1 MYAIVFFMIA
11 QACDP
16 ALVGLFTPPR
26 PTIGRYEV
34 CTSSRPLEALLADGR
49 GDGIHFG
56 EVEALEALDAFG
68 SGGTYNRFAL
78 ARLYGGMRVR
88 VARGWRRNGDRFESV
103 TLLTPYP
110 DVALTRLEP
119 GTMTITV
126 TVTLTELRPGRPGG
140 SGRSGKSGRSGRSG
154 APRVPDRS

>member
-1 MYAIVFFMIA
+1 MMYAIVFMIA

-34 CTSSRPLEALLADGR
+34 CTSSRALEALLADGR

-56 EVEALEALDAFG
+56 EVEAQEALDAFG

-78 ARLYGGMRVR
+78 IRLYGGVRVR
-88 VARGWRRNGDRFESV
+88 VARGWRESADRFESV
-103 TLLTPYP
+103 TILSPYP
-110 DVALTRLEP
+110 DAALARLND
-119 GTMTITV
+119 GTMII
-126 TVTLTELRPGRPGG
+126 TLTLRRR
-140 SGRSGKSGRSGRSG
+140 RSDLPSFFQLRRGPTP
-154 APRVPDRS
+154 AAN

>member
-1 MYAIVFFMIA
+1 MHGSQMMYAIVFMIA

-34 CTSSRPLEALLADGR
+34 CTSSRALEALLGDGR
-49 GDGIHFG
+49 GEGIHFG
-56 EVEALEALDAFG
+56 EVEAQEALDAFG

-78 ARLYGGMRVR
+78 IRLYGGMRVR
-88 VARGWRRNGDRFESV
+88 VARGWRQDGDRFESV
-103 TLLTPYP
+103 TLLSPYP

-119 GTMTITV
+119 GTMTITL
-126 TVTLTELRPGRPGG
+126 TLAVARRSRDLPYFFQLRRGPTP
-140 SGRSGKSGRSGRSG
+140 S
-154 APRVPDRS
+154 AN

>member
-1 MYAIVFFMIA
+1 MYAIVSFMIA

-16 ALVGLFTPPR
+16 TLVGLFTPPR

-34 CTSSRPLEALLADGR
+34 CTSARPFEALLAEGR

-78 ARLYGGMRVR
+78 TRLYGGVRVR
-88 VARGWRRNGDRFESV
+88 VARGWRQNGDRFESV

-110 DVALTRLEP
+110 DVALTHLEP
-119 GTMTITV
+119 GTMTITFAL
-126 TVTLTELRPGRPGG
+126 TLPASFQRRRGPTP
-140 SGRSGKSGRSGRSG
+140 S
-154 APRVPDRS
+154 AN